1 MLLRL
6 LGRRRRERPGI
17 DALARALV
25 LVALLL
31 GVALPALAAASPPD
45 STWLPGLY
53 DDADFDDV
61 VIQIGLLAGLCGAFG
76 PAALAIDSLVR
87 PLMLPARRP
96 RLARCRSPLRGRAPP
111 LV

>member
-1 MLLRL
+1 MLLHLR
-6 LGRRRRERPGI
+6 GSRRQRRPGLRV
-17 DALARALV
+17 LARAAV
-25 LVALLL
+25 LLALAL
-31 GVALPALAAASPPD
+31 GVLLPALAAASPPD

-87 PLMLPARRP
+87 PLMLPGRRP
-96 RLARCRSPLRGRAPP
+96 RRARCRSPLRGRAPP
-111 LV
+111 LI